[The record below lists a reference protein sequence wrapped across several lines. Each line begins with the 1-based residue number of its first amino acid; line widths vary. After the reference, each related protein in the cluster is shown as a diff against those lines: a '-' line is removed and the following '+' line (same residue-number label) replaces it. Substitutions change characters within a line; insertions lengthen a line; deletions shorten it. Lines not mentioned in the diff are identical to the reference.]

1 MKKKLIA
8 SRRDFLKTS
17 GSLFGAACLAPSVIP
32 SNVLGATAPSNRI
45 NVDDREF
52 NCSDL
57 IRG

>member
-17 GSLFGAACLAPSVIP
+17 GSLFGAACLAPPVIP

-52 NCSDL
+52 NC
-57 IRG
+57 